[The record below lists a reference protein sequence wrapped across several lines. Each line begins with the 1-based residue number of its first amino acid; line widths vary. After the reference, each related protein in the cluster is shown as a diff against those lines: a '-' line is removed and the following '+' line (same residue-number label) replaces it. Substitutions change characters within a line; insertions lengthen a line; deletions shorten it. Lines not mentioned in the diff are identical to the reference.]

1 MHGQGEE
8 FELALLPRAAAA
20 AEYVRASA
28 VSFSKEDALNGEI
41 QSQWRKVT

>member
-20 AEYVRASA
+20 AEYVRTSA
-28 VSFSKEDALNGEI
+28 VSFSKEDALNGENH
-41 QSQWRKVT
+41 SQW